1 MLLLAVAIVAID
13 VLTGIKYKLVPHKIT
28 VYIWQGR
35 FVNPVLFSL
44 YYTQPS
50 TSKHHAVS
58 VRDVLQR
65 WC

>member
-44 YYTQPS
+44 YYTQNLVHLS
-50 TSKHHAVS
+50 IMRCLS
-58 VRDVLQR
+58 DVLQR